1 MALFH
6 SCDIGDEE
14 DIKRALAATSA
25 KFGDKIHV
33 LVNNAACFIFLRC
46 GGAGVGTASAVQHTH
61 KRAHSLQ

>member
-1 MALFH
+1 VFH

-33 LVNNAACFIFLRC
+33 LVNNAACFIFLRWVWR
-46 GGAGVGTASAVQHTH
+46 GG
-61 KRAHSLQ
+61 